1 MKPLPTKHLLLLLL
15 VTLALAAAACSG
27 GSGDATYTLTIEK
40 DGEGTVTPDLGEHP
54 YRQLSAA
61 GIAADPAPGWEFEE
75 WQGEAAA
82 PDSPSTTVYMDRD
95 KTVTAVFAPTHGSL
109 AIAIDGQGSVEQES
123 VLEASSQ
130 YPLGSVV
137 RITAVPDSGWKFEHW
152 SGDIGGS
159 DNPKDIEILSETHIT
174 AVFTQ
179 PASDGEPESD
189 DGGPNDEADDGS
201 PEDHGDDGTEEE
213 EEEEKPE
220 PEPETDSAAIQG
232 TVYLDQS
239 NVPLAGAVVTEAGSG
254 QTVTTGEDG
263 FYSFNQL
270 PAGERSITAAA
281 LYNDAAVTV
290 STSEGNLT
298 EKDIHVPFDQI
309 SFEYFDHLVQQI
321 DGFPDGTRRW
331 PLGTDIAVYL
341 DADNTP
347 TGYTAGHKDTTW
359 HAIQQWA
366 EAIGNQQLSVHIT
379 DTRQNADV
387 VVEWWAEEDF
397 PAAGIVGMC
406 MYSWNGNWEI
416 TYAEIAIDVQYEG
429 ELLQA
434 IAFHEFGHA
443 LRLGHSPLTSDVMY
457 WSMQPGVVGPS
468 PMETEAARVLY
479 SIPTQM
485 YLQPADPEGLLGA
498 QNVGGPGTKVE
509 YTTFSPP
516 AKGPAMAEGR
526 SEPQ

>member
-1 MKPLPTKHLLLLLL
+1 VKSLSTKHVLLLLL

-54 YRQLSAA
+54 YSQLSAA
-61 GIAADPAPGWEFEE
+61 EIVADPAPGWEFEE

-82 PDSPSTTVYMDRD
+82 PDSPSTTVYMNRD

-123 VLEASSQ
+123 VLETSSQ

-137 RITAVPDSGWKFEHW
+137 RITAVPDSGWEFEHW

-159 DNPKDIEILSETHIT
+159 DNPKDIEILSETQIT
-174 AVFTQ
+174 AVFKQ
-179 PASDGEPESD
+179 PVS
-189 DGGPNDEADDGS
+189 
-201 PEDHGDDGTEEE
+201 
-213 EEEEKPE
+213 
-220 PEPETDSAAIQG
+220 DSAAIQG